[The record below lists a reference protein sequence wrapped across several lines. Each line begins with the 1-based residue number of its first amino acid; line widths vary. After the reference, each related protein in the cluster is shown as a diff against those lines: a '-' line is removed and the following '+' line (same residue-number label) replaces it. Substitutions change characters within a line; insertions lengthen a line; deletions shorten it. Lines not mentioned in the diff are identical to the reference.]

1 MNFLVTNDDGIF
13 APGVKALVEVLEN
26 FGKVF
31 VVCPD
36 VENSAIS
43 HSITLRRP
51 ISVTELYLFNS
62 NQVAS
67 WSISGTPSDCVKLAL
82 EVLIKEPIDI
92 VFAGI
97 NMGSNIGRDVFYSG
111 TISAA
116 LEARLFNL
124 PSVALSLDSYNP
136 QETNF
141 SNCKKWLFQFLSEIF
156 KKPLNNNVLL
166 NVNFPYV
173 ELDKFKGFRI
183 ADLDFSIER
192 YKHVT
197 IDDSF
202 GQIFYWLKDRRSSI
216 VSDYIDC
223 DFMLIKQGYATITPI
238 QYRFTSNELIEN
250 YKNELFDKQ
259 RSELK

>member
-1 MNFLVTNDDGIF
+1 M
-13 APGVKALVEVLEN
+13 
-26 FGKVF
+26 
-31 VVCPD
+31 
-36 VENSAIS
+36 
-43 HSITLRRP
+43 RRP
-51 ISVTELYLFNS
+51 ISVTELSIFDS
-62 NQVAS
+62 NQVTS

-92 VFAGI
+92 VFSGI

-116 LEARLFNL
+116 LEAQLFNL
-124 PSVALSLDSYNP
+124 PSIALSLDSYNP

-141 SNCKKWLFQFLSEIF
+141 TNCKKWLFQFLREIL
-156 KKPLNNNVLL
+156 KKPLNNKVLL

-173 ELDKFKGFRI
+173 KLDKFKGFKI
-183 ADLDFSIER
+183 ANLDFSVER

-202 GQIFYWLKDRRSSI
+202 GQIFYWLKDCRSTI
-216 VSDYIDC
+216 TSDFIDH

-238 QYRFTSNELIEN
+238 QYSFTANDLIDS
-250 YKNELFDKQ
+250 YKNELFQNKG
-259 RSELK
+259 EN